1 MNSAATP
8 LGGFCRNVT
17 GRVWTIRGRRSG
29 MSVNHEAKSPFAGM
43 KRFWL
48 AFIVAGAAWAAG
60 DPVAGSAGEIFRQGK
75 SAVLRGDYVAATAW
89 LERAI
94 ALAPRESDYHHWL
107 GNNFAWLAATAP
119 LVDKPALGRKCLAE
133 YERALAL
140 DPANLP
146 ARFSLMN
153 FYRRV
158 PRWLGGGPERAGE
171 QAEEI
176 HRRDPLQGAYA
187 RAVLLGDE
195 KKYAEA
201 LATLAE
207 VVRQHPA
214 YYAANL
220 AFGRMALESGQ
231 QREAGVAALRRC
243 LELAPSENDEGHAVV
258 ARCLAGLSTSA
269 AEPEILA
276 RSR

>member
-1 MNSAATP
+1 MSAP
-8 LGGFCRNVT
+8 
-17 GRVWTIRGRRSG
+17 
-29 MSVNHEAKSPFAGM
+29 HEAKIPLADM

-48 AFIVAGAAWAAG
+48 AIFISGAALAA
-60 DPVAGSAGEIFRQGK
+60 DEPVAGGANELYRQGK
-75 SAVLRGDYVAATAW
+75 QAVLRGDYVAATV
-89 LERAI
+89 LLQRAI
-94 ALAPRESDYHHWL
+94 GIAPRESDYHHWL
-107 GNNFAWLAATAP
+107 GNGFAWLAATAP
-119 LVDKPALGRKCLAE
+119 LGDKPALGRKCLAA
-133 YERALAL
+133 YLRAIEL
-140 DPANLP
+140 DPDNLG

-158 PRWLGGGPERAGE
+158 PRWLGGGPERAAE

-195 KKYAEA
+195 KHYPEA

-220 AFGRMALESGQ
+220 AFGRLALESGLRQ
-231 QREAGVAALRRC
+231 DEGAAALRRC
-243 LELAPSENDEGHAVV
+243 LELAPAENDESHEVVTRCLNEFVVRLPTTVTV
-258 ARCLAGLSTSA
+258 ARR
-269 AEPEILA
+269 P
-276 RSR
+276 